1 MKVALDPLASA
12 EMRDAALF
20 YEGCR
25 DGLGEEFLD
34 AVELAFAKIAQRPMI
49 WRILKGRF
57 RRYLIHRFP
66 YAVIYAIEDDTIY
79 VAAIMHMKR
88 KPDYWQDRVRDN

>member
-1 MKVALDPLASA
+1 VKVVLDSLAST
-12 EMRDAALF
+12 EMRDTALV

-25 DGLGEEFLD
+25 DGLGQEFLD
-34 AVELAFAKIAQRPMI
+34 AVELALGEIAQRPMI

-66 YAVIYAIEDDTIY
+66 YAVIYAIEDDAIY

-88 KPDYWQDRVRDN
+88 KPDYWQDRMGDN